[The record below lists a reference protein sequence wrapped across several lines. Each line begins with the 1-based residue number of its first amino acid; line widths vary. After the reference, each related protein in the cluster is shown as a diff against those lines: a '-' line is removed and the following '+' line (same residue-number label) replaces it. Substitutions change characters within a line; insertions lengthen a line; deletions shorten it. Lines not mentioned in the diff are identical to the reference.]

1 MMLNIVD
8 QKQKK
13 KKKKSKKKSKLQN
26 EAAAPKAADGATEE
40 HRAQKR
46 HRDGSAQQQASKAV
60 RREGGGSAGKK
71 RDEDDQHGKKA
82 ETTSSKSDS
91 GDGGD
96 DAEPLTFK
104 SLGLVD
110 VLCKACESVKWPAPT
125 PIQAEAIPPGLEGRD
140 IIGVAE
146 TGSGKTGAFVLPVLN
161 ALLQTPTRLFCL
173 VLAPTRELAFQIAET
188 FEALGSII
196 DLKCATVVG
205 GVDNMAQAIAL
216 AKKPHVVVAT
226 PGKFSAGVI
235 FLCGWWCVIS
245 LLMAHL
251 V

>member
-8 QKQKK
+8 RKQKK
-13 KKKKSKKKSKLQN
+13 KKKKSKKKSKLQQEVAAP
-26 EAAAPKAADGATEE
+26 EAAIVTTEE
-40 HRAQKR
+40 NRKQKR
-46 HRDGSAQQQASKAV
+46 QRDGSAQQASKAA
-60 RREGGGSAGKK
+60 RREGGGSAGRN
-71 RDEDDQHGKKA
+71 RDEDDQSGKKA
-82 ETTSSKSDS
+82 EAALSKSNGG
-91 GDGGD
+91 GDD
-96 DAEPLTFK
+96 DAEPVTFK

-226 PGKFSAGVI
+226 PGKF
-235 FLCGWWCVIS
+235 F
-245 LLMAHL
+245 
-251 V
+251 